1 MTSESF
7 HVVAAFEC
15 QEVPGQHCISLAP
28 GQEIEV
34 LRWNRCGWW
43 WGRRVDD
50 GREGWFPSTFVQPA
64 KIAGILSAASVAGEA
79 GPVKARPP
87 LHPWPS
93 DTVVPDSSFDRI
105 MSSMARPVR
114 VAISFEVLQRA
125 ELRLDTAKLNLLA
138 EEVQDGAT
146 VILNNAGQLE
156 RLVPVAALEVDQS
169 DGRVLVHIG
178 YQDGDRLQATCKLPQ
193 KTIVGEE
200 SATDTLWSL
209 VSEMLPPVEHCLSVR
224 CSDTQ
229 VVDGQ
234 WDRSGLSTKHV
245 RTVFHA
251 HLTDQAVIEQM
262 KCRSI
267 GRTRPVSKASSV
279 ASWISGEATRGI
291 RGTRTFE
298 TSNNRKY
305 FGRENPTERDLCS
318 ADVCSIMSDSGKICS
333 RGCTVKSLTC

>member
-1 MTSESF
+1 
-7 HVVAAFEC
+7 
-15 QEVPGQHCISLAP
+15 
-28 GQEIEV
+28 
-34 LRWNRCGWW
+34 
-43 WGRRVDD
+43 
-50 GREGWFPSTFVQPA
+50 
-64 KIAGILSAASVAGEA
+64 
-79 GPVKARPP
+79 
-87 LHPWPS
+87 
-93 DTVVPDSSFDRI
+93 
-105 MSSMARPVR
+105 MARPVR
-114 VAISFEVLQRA
+114 VAISFEVLHRA

-156 RLVPVAALEVDQS
+156 RLVPVAALEVDRS

-251 HLTDQAVIEQM
+251 HLTDPAVIEQM

-305 FGRENPTERDLCS
+305 FGRENPIERDLCS
-318 ADVCSIMSDSGKICS
+318 ADVCSIMSDSGNNLFTWLYREEFDVLTRPEHQRFLQSLIFS
-333 RGCTVKSLTC
+333 VQADSEWMATV